1 MCECDATLV
10 SFGRFSQET
19 QVALAK
25 VERHFSHISRAA
37 LEHVQAALEAVSLT
51 ACYHT
56 HLHTYKALAR
66 HMPHSTLGW
75 AENIFKVKYNLMAS
89 WAKQTKPKQPRPRR
103 WKLQTSILYTLQRTL
118 RRGYA
123 KNMAWKKMNKAKHT
137 FFHDRRGLEVSKR
150 SNN

>member
-1 MCECDATLV
+1 MRQLVCECVWVCVYDATLV

-19 QVALAK
+19 QVAFAE

-56 HLHTYKALAR
+56 HLHTYKAVAR
-66 HMPHSTLGW
+66 HMPHATLGW

-89 WAKQTKPKQPRPRR
+89 WAKQTKPKEPRPRR
-103 WKLQTSILYTLQRTL
+103 GKLQTSILYTLQSTL
-118 RRGYA
+118 RCGYA
-123 KNMAWKKMNKAKHT
+123 LLTYYAKH
-137 FFHDRRGLEVSKR
+137 DGLEK
-150 SNN
+150 